1 MRVTCAVREYVR
13 KAVLAKV
20 RDRLQ
25 KAELA
30 RGEALTARD
39 AEVAKAR
46 EIAKEI
52 AAKAQEA
59 FVKRCAKL
67 GLTWVPD
74 TYNYNHKLDE
84 KDGNYAFEVRVG
96 QDDFAETMSS
106 NCYAYGA
113 VKSAERDAVEKV
125 CKEPGRIEE
134 AAKHAADKLLFELEL
149 GKLAKKELDEALRGL
164 EVEL

>member
-1 MRVTCAVREYVR
+1 MRVTAAVREYVR
-13 KAVLAKV
+13 KTVLEKV

-30 RGEALTARD
+30 RGKAISERD
-39 AEVAKAR
+39 ARVAKAR
-46 EIAKEI
+46 EIAEEI

-74 TYNYNHKLDE
+74 SYNYNHKLDE
-84 KDGNYAFEVRVG
+84 KGGNYAFEVRVG

-106 NCYAYGA
+106 GCYAYEA
-113 VKSAERDAVEKV
+113 VKSEERSRIEAV
-125 CKEPGRIEE
+125 CKEPARIRETAE
-134 AAKHAADKLLFELEL
+134 AAADKLLFNLEL
-149 GKLAKKELDEALRGL
+149 GKVAKKELDEALNDL
-164 EVEL
+164 EVEI